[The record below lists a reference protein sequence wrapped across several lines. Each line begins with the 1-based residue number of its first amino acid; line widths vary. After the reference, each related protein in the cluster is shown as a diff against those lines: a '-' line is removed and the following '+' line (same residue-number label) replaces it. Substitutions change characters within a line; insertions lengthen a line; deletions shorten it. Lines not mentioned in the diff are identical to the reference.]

1 MQQTKKTV
9 WVALCANLVITIAK
23 LVAALAS
30 GSAAMLAETAHSL
43 ADTANQGMLMLSL
56 MLGERRPD
64 DEHPFGHG
72 TERFFWAFLAAV
84 LIFLSGA
91 LFSIG
96 EGVLRLLGVTSG
108 EGSWILAAVVLAVS
122 FVAEGTSLIRA
133 SRQTRAEAREAGV
146 SWRDF
151 VRQSSDPTPK
161 FVVFEDAAAVAGIL
175 IAGAGV
181 GASAITGSEAW
192 DGAAS
197 IVIGLLL
204 AYVGYRLGRDMRG
217 LLIGRGATAET
228 RERIR
233 EIIAAHPGV
242 DEVVDLRTLYLGPRS
257 LLVASRV
264 DLDDGVDG
272 DGAERLAAEIA
283 RDLCAQEP
291 DVAEV
296 FLDPTRA
303 GEAGPA

>member
-1 MQQTKKTV
+1 
-9 WVALCANLVITIAK
+9 
-23 LVAALAS
+23 
-30 GSAAMLAETAHSL
+30 MLL
-43 ADTANQGMLMLSL
+43 LSL
-56 MLGERRPD
+56 RLGDRRPD
-64 DEHPFGHG
+64 EEHPFGHG

-84 LIFLSGA
+84 VIFLSGA

-96 EGVLRLLGVTSG
+96 EGVLRLLGLTSG
-108 EGSWILAAVVLAVS
+108 EGSWVVAVIVLAVS
-122 FVAEGTSLIRA
+122 FVAEGISLIRA
-133 SRQTRAEAREAGV
+133 SRQTRAEAEDAGV

-151 VRQSSDPTPK
+151 VRESSDPTAK
-161 FVVFEDAAAVAGIL
+161 FVVFEDAAAVAGIV
-175 IAGAGV
+175 IAFVGV
-181 GASAITGSEAW
+181 VASAVTGSEAW

-204 AYVGYRLGRDMRG
+204 ALVAVRLGRDMRG
-217 LLIGRGATAET
+217 LLLGRGATPAT

-233 EIIAAHPGV
+233 DIIEAHPGV

-264 DLDDGVDG
+264 DLDAGVDG
-272 DGAERLAAEIA
+272 DGAERLATEIA
-283 RDLCAQEP
+283 RDLREQEP

-303 GEAGPA
+303 GEADPA